1 MAAAFILEA
10 GPCAL
15 TFDQEADFL
24 DAAQLGLVDVHNFNR
39 EALAFGIHGIHTV
52 EIGSKQSGFFAA
64 DAAANFDDDV
74 LIVVGI
80 LGKQQDLQLFFQFSH
95 AGLGIVDL
103 HKGHIADVGIF
114 VAQQLLCGLQIG
126 LGSLITAVGFNDG
139 CQFLLLT
146 EQVGGTLGIAV
157 QVALLESIFDFE
169 QSCFNCG
176 KFVQHIL

>member
-1 MAAAFILEA
+1 MSNAALNLLGIALRGGNLTVGEEPVEAVARARDARLLIL
-10 GPCAL
+10 
-15 TFDQEADFL
+15 
-24 DAAQLGLVDVHNFNR
+24 
-39 EALAFGIHGIHTV
+39 
-52 EIGSKQSGFFAA
+52 AA
-64 DAAANFDDDV
+64 DAAANFDDNV

-80 LGKQQDLQLFFQFSH
+80 FRKQQDLQFFFQFSH

-157 QVALLESIFDFE
+157 QVALLESIFDLE